1 MKITLILPSL
11 TKGVFAQESLM
22 AALFS
27 KLIKAEGTM
36 TRISAIEVLGCREQA
51 SLGDNSGTHSFD
63 QIRSLIPHNLSFDFF
78 DMSVIVT
85 VKVNEHHTNQDNSHL
100 QIL

>member
-1 MKITLILPSL
+1 M
-11 TKGVFAQESLM
+11 V
-22 AALFS
+22 ALLSKFS
-27 KLIKAEGTM
+27 EPDGTM